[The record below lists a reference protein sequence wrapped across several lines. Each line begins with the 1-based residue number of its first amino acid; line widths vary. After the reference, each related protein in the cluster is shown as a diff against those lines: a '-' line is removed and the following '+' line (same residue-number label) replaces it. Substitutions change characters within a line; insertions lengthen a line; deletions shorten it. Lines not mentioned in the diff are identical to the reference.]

1 METSTSQSRK
11 DEIKMKSYSL
21 FKKDWQSELRTRYA
35 VNALAMFI
43 LVTISVI
50 LFSIGSEKISEYLT
64 GGLLWVV
71 IFFSA
76 MSGLSRA
83 FVSEEERN
91 TTMTLQLIASPTTI
105 FSGKLIF
112 NLLLVFIMNFAIT
125 ILFQIL
131 FPSFVIKNFILFFIS
146 FVFGN
151 IGIAVSSTIIAAIIS
166 KASSKGTLYPVLSF
180 PILLP
185 LILTLLELTKFAMD
199 GNSVEASLVEIA
211 VLICY
216 DVIMLTASYLLFDF
230 IWKE

>member
-1 METSTSQSRK
+1 
-11 DEIKMKSYSL
+11 MKSYAL
-21 FKKDWQSELRTRYA
+21 FRKDWQSEIRTRYA
-35 VNALAMFI
+35 INALAMFI

-50 LFSIGSEKISEYLT
+50 MFSIGSEKISEYLT

-83 FVSEEERN
+83 FVSEEERG
-91 TTMTLQLIASPTTI
+91 TSMTIHLIASPSTI

-112 NLLLVFIMNFAIT
+112 NLLLVFLMNFVIT
-125 ILFQIL
+125 ILFSML
-131 FPSFVIKNFILFFIS
+131 FSAFIIKNFLLFAIAFIC
-146 FVFGN
+146 GN

-185 LILTLLELTKFAMD
+185 LILTLLELTKFSMD
-199 GNSVEASLVEIA
+199 GNSISSSQIEIYVLV
-211 VLICY
+211 CY
-216 DVIMLTASYLLFDF
+216 DVIMATASYLLFDF

>member
-1 METSTSQSRK
+1 
-11 DEIKMKSYSL
+11 MKRALAL

-35 VNALAMFI
+35 INALAMFI

-50 LFSIGSEKISEYLT
+50 LFSVGQEDISEYLT

-71 IFFSA
+71 VFFSA

-83 FVSEEERN
+83 FVSEEERG
-91 TTMTLQLIASPTTI
+91 TTLTLQLLASPSSI

-112 NLLLVFIMNFAIT
+112 NILLVYLMNIAIT
-125 ILFQIL
+125 FLFIVL
-131 FPSFVIKNFILFFIS
+131 FESFVIRNWNLFLLAF
-146 FVFGN
+146 FFGN
-151 IGIAVSSTIIAAIIS
+151 LGIAISSTTIASIIS

-185 LILTLLELTKFAMD
+185 LILTLIELTKFSID
-199 GNSVEASLVEIA
+199 GESIADSYVEIM
-211 VLICY
+211 VLVSY
-216 DVIMLTASYLLFDF
+216 DVIMLTASYILFDF

>member
-1 METSTSQSRK
+1 
-11 DEIKMKSYSL
+11 MKAYSL
-21 FKKDWQSELRTRYA
+21 FRKDWQSELRTRYA
-35 VNALAMFI
+35 INALAMFI

-83 FVSEEERN
+83 FVSEEERG
-91 TTMTLQLIASPTTI
+91 TTLTLQLIAAPSTI

-112 NLLLVFIMNFAIT
+112 NLLLVFLMNIAIALLYSA
-125 ILFQIL
+125 LFD
-131 FPSFVIKNFILFFIS
+131 SFVINNLALFALAFL
-146 FVFGN
+146 FGN
-151 IGIAVSSTIIAAIIS
+151 IGIAISSTIIAAIIS

-185 LILTLLELTKFAMD
+185 LILMLLEITKFAID
-199 GNSVEASLVEIA
+199 GKSIEKSFVELA
-211 VLICY
+211 VLVCY
-216 DVIMLTASYLLFDF
+216 DVIMITASYLLFDF
-230 IWKE
+230 IWKD

>member
-1 METSTSQSRK
+1 
-11 DEIKMKSYSL
+11 MKSYSL

-50 LFSIGSEKISEYLT
+50 MFSIAGEKISEYLT

-83 FVSEEERN
+83 FVSEEERG
-91 TTMTLQLIASPTTI
+91 TTLILQLMASPSTI
-105 FSGKLIF
+105 FSGKLFF
-112 NLLLVFIMNFAIT
+112 NLFLVFVMNIIIT
-125 ILFQIL
+125 VLFTVL
-131 FPSFVIKNFILFFIS
+131 FDSFVVKNYFVFGIS
-146 FVFGN
+146 FVLGN
-151 IGIAVSSTIIAAIIS
+151 IGVAIASTIIAAIIS

-185 LILTLLELTKFAMD
+185 LILTLLELTKFSMD
-199 GNSVEASLVEIA
+199 GKSLRQSAVEIL

-216 DVIMLTASYLLFDF
+216 DVIMGTASFLLFDF
-230 IWKE
+230 IWKD